1 MSPLPHPGRKGNNFG
16 DCSYSK
22 ICFIFTVQCVSLGII
37 YCMLLKHFSVY
48 IIINFLIDLFQ
59 PSFQLIQPLAIF
71 SPFPLAKM
79 YLLIYSF
86 PSSPS
91 QIILPAPLNSSQ
103 RLKLLTPG
111 AVNERSFYFIN
122 VH

>member
-1 MSPLPHPGRKGNNFG
+1 MWSLITVFSTSPLSHPGRKGNSSG

-22 ICFIFTVQCVSLGII
+22 ICFIFTVQCMSLGII
-37 YCMLLKHFSVY
+37 YCMLLKHFSIY
-48 IIINFLIDLFQ
+48 RIINFLIDSFQ
-59 PSFQLIQPLAIF
+59 PSLQLIQPSAIF

-91 QIILPAPLNSSQ
+91 QIILPDPLNRSQ
-103 RLKLLTPG
+103 RLKLLTPK
-111 AVNERSFYFIN
+111 AVNE
-122 VH
+122 